1 MCVFAW
7 ACTLWDTG
15 SGEKLELRLSWR
27 VLESLE
33 FVIWF
38 FGRGPTFPSFLLN
51 MTYHIAEGAQ
61 HLESENPGNSLFPAS

>member
-7 ACTLWDTG
+7 ACTLLDTG

-27 VLESLE
+27 VLASQE

-38 FGRGPTFPSFLLN
+38 FGRGPTFLLN
-51 MTYHIAEGAQ
+51 MTYHIAEEAQ